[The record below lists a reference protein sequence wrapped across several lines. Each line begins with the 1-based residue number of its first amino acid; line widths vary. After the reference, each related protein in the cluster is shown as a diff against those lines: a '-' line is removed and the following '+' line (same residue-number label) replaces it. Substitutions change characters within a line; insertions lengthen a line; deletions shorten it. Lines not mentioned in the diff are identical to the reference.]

1 MTKEIKE
8 TLINNEL
15 IDDEIYLDYIG
26 ERLEEEKLTD
36 YVNGV
41 MLTNDDSSG
50 YIQTSRVL
58 LFNPDE
64 IIMKNEDESIP
75 TLNMLVN
82 DRERMKNCIKCANCA
97 NIYNLFS
104 INHEINHI
112 IQDLKMQ
119 SQEQS
124 ILRNLII
131 RDSISL
137 ILDEKKFKSFYYKKY
152 HDRFYNEY
160 NANINC
166 YIDILRELDNIKEL
180 NDLVV
185 KSNMIIGK
193 HLIYLYSDIDNRKRY
208 STPVRNMYRLYNH
221 IIEICNK
228 HDYNVDIDIELKKY
242 SINDKPKTEFDKLRY
257 GLSINPETYNYIK
270 SVAKGKTKTLNLF
283 EQIKN

>member
-1 MTKEIKE
+1 MTKEIKDA
-8 TLINNEL
+8 LINNEL

-50 YIQTSRVL
+50 YIQTNRVL

-64 IIMKNEDESIP
+64 IIMKNVDESIP
-75 TLNMLVN
+75 TLNLLVN
-82 DRERMKNCIKCANCA
+82 DKERRHNCIKCANCA

-131 RDSISL
+131 KDSISL
-137 ILDEKKFKSFYYKKY
+137 ILDV
-152 HDRFYNEY
+152 R
-160 NANINC
+160 
-166 YIDILRELDNIKEL
+166 LVKEL
-180 NDLVV
+180 
-185 KSNMIIGK
+185 I
-193 HLIYLYSDIDNRKRY
+193 
-208 STPVRNMYRLYNH
+208 
-221 IIEICNK
+221 
-228 HDYNVDIDIELKKY
+228 
-242 SINDKPKTEFDKLRY
+242 
-257 GLSINPETYNYIK
+257 
-270 SVAKGKTKTLNLF
+270 
-283 EQIKN
+283 